1 MSNIETENVPRGTP
15 RFAVPCGTIFIL
27 VFFAFHVIIFIGSI
41 YKRSAVVCVAK
52 IIAVANQKG
61 GVGKTTTCV
70 NLAAA
75 LHS

>member
-1 MSNIETENVPRGTP
+1 MAR
-15 RFAVPCGTIFIL
+15 
-27 VFFAFHVIIFIGSI
+27 
-41 YKRSAVVCVAK
+41 

-75 LHS
+75 LADMNYRTLLVDLDSQGILFPISHYLCYHCPL